1 MTTKTIKRST
11 EFKRCGVCKIDL
23 KGNFVFI
30 DDETEL
36 FLGWPKEELFG
47 KSLFDFLDKSSQ
59 SLIEELLTRRNH
71 YETFYDTTTV
81 TFVDR
86 TNKPTKVS
94 LVVSL
99 NFIAGNPVNFQ
110 LIINR
115 YEGNITD
122 DGNSLLW
129 FALYDFINSLSG
141 IGDVFNWREHLR
153 LLRKLTGAS
162 QLAVYKIME
171 QSLEPRAVVTDD
183 DSTRFAFNSIPELT
197 DLHRQVAQTGKTYS
211 FIDKEAVNRAL
222 EEYGVSPDEF
232 IVRVKVSEN
241 DLYLLRMIFS
251 TIKPDSVAESVEQAR
266 AGIMMIEKLMQTT
279 GIRGDDANESFDV
292 KFTVG
297 FLDSL
302 DIGSLLIQ
310 TDGQIVGYNSALLKL
325 IDKDDIEGSYRDFI
339 DLLIQYNNPT
349 LETTIETY
357 FNKGNVDGFQL
368 DLSLPLKLI
377 NGEAARLVI
386 VRFSEEANDLSACF
400 ALIPESA
407 VFFNRDLQDLPQ
419 GKMWPSIISSM
430 KSELKKVTVCTD
442 KLTNEYYNQLGHKG
456 NTCLENLSER
466 VRYINGM
473 YDELAV
479 IMDCTNSEQETQL
492 TDLNLLFNRVLH
504 EIRSVYTG
512 IDIKCNFQK
521 MPKIKTNRKK
531 ASRIFYNIISN
542 GIRFN
547 NNDKVIINI
556 SSEILNDAC
565 KVSVSG
571 NSASDPWQQVDN
583 IFDFFNQMPSS
594 NVKVLPGDGTSFA
607 MTRQLVDSLGWEID
621 FTSDSTEKNG
631 VTIIIPSRI

>member
-504 EIRSVYTG
+504 EIRSVYT
-512 IDIKCNFQK
+512 
-521 MPKIKTNRKK
+521 
-531 ASRIFYNIISN
+531 
-542 GIRFN
+542 
-547 NNDKVIINI
+547 
-556 SSEILNDAC
+556 
-565 KVSVSG
+565 
-571 NSASDPWQQVDN
+571 
-583 IFDFFNQMPSS
+583 
-594 NVKVLPGDGTSFA
+594 
-607 MTRQLVDSLGWEID
+607 
-621 FTSDSTEKNG
+621 
-631 VTIIIPSRI
+631 